1 MSCQSTLSPHIC
13 VIMTWKALE
22 AGNFWKQ
29 WKWMVGDALVH
40 GMRTMHYLVKA
51 RHDIFEQTISHQW
64 IPCRYL
70 QSPIAKNWWNTKIIF
85 MLASS
90 WDAQILLFLSWIF
103 HKFLFHNSLIPL
115 HQGLHYSL
123 LNILTCCDL
132 LLWVRRCRGPISFSL
147 YIACPTAFSFGLPEY
162 FPYRLLLMGFVLMWW
177 EGCLPDDVMT
187 KKGSTTV
194 QEQEQRRTAWSV
206 SRYPSWS

>member
-1 MSCQSTLSPHIC
+1 MREHLGRRVQKSNKQHTLSEENLAEAASCKGSTVLVVFHLWARHCCWQMSCQSTLSPHIC
-13 VIMTWKALE
+13 VIMTWKDLE

-40 GMRTMHYLVKA
+40 GMRTIHYLVKA
-51 RHDIFEQTISHQW
+51 RHDIFFFRHDIFEQTISHQW

-70 QSPIAKNWWNTKIIF
+70 QSPIAKNRWNTKTVF

-90 WDAQILLFLSWIF
+90 WDAQILLSLSWIF

-123 LNILTCCDL
+123 LNILT
-132 LLWVRRCRGPISFSL
+132 F
-147 YIACPTAFSFGLPEY
+147 
-162 FPYRLLLMGFVLMWW
+162 
-177 EGCLPDDVMT
+177 
-187 KKGSTTV
+187 
-194 QEQEQRRTAWSV
+194 
-206 SRYPSWS
+206 